1 MKTDK
6 DFFDDRYRLFDTDG
20 WKDLVDELTLMA
32 DSVNNVVSIEDEKTL
47 YLVKGQLTILNM
59 LITLE
64 ETTKLA
70 DE

>member
-1 MKTDK
+1 VKTDK